1 MYNDIRYVFTV
12 FIQFFSMFEGDS
24 SAVKGKEFFEFR
36 ARIVFVKMRS
46 NLKND

>member
-1 MYNDIRYVFTV
+1 MYLQYLYSI
-12 FIQFFSMFEGDS
+12 FSTFEGDS